1 MITITQCSI
10 LHKKTRIIDVMNA
23 YDHLAL
29 FKAHRTR
36 EERAERNASG
46 RGGGQFSQPFPLVC
60 GEIFVRSS
68 PREENIK
75 HVSYNKISNM
85 FDIFRQL

>member
-1 MITITQCSI
+1 
-10 LHKKTRIIDVMNA
+10 MNA
-23 YDHLAL
+23 YDPLAL

-46 RGGGQFSQPFPLVC
+46 GGGQFSQPFPLVC

-75 HVSYNKISNM
+75 HVSYNKISKISNM
-85 FDIFRQL
+85 FDIFRQLWESG